1 MHKPNNPAGTPST
14 TSPLHR
20 RDATGHINPTYA
32 RELLAKA
39 RENRNE
45 DDGPDSARAFLLDG
59 SRSDDPLAEELGE
72 AFVEAVTSGEESEA
86 GRRDQVTEDEYGGPF
101 VYTSGREEYALD
113 LDESNIA
120 EATRE
125 PLPRTSNAEP

>member
-1 MHKPNNPAGTPST
+1 MHNSKNF
-14 TSPLHR
+14 LR
-20 RDATGHINPTYA
+20 RDATGHLHPKYA
-32 RELLAKA
+32 RDLLAKA
-39 RENRNE
+39 RENRND
-45 DDGPDSARAFLLDG
+45 DDGPDSARAFLDG

-72 AFVEAVTSGEESEA
+72 AFLETATSGEEAEA
-86 GRRDQVTEDEYGGPF
+86 SRRDEVTPDEFGGPF

>member
-1 MHKPNNPAGTPST
+1 MHNSNNS
-14 TSPLHR
+14 LRR
-20 RDATGHINPTYA
+20 RDATGHLDPQYA
-32 RELLAKA
+32 RHLLAKA
-39 RENRNE
+39 RETRND
-45 DDGPDSARAFLLDG
+45 DDGPDSTRAFIDG
-59 SRSDDPLAEELGE
+59 SHSDDPLAEELGE
-72 AFVEAVTSGEESEA
+72 AFLEAATSGEEAEA
-86 GRRDQVTEDEYGGPF
+86 SRRDEVTPDEYGGPF

>member
-1 MHKPNNPAGTPST
+1 MSPPNSKPNHQ
-14 TSPLHR
+14 LQR

-32 RELLAKA
+32 RQLLARA

-45 DDGPDSARAFLLDG
+45 DDGPDSARAFLDG

-86 GRRDQVTEDEYGGPF
+86 GRRDQVTEDEFGGPF
-101 VYTSGREEYALD
+101 VYTSGREEFALD
-113 LDESNIA
+113 IDESNIA

>member
-1 MHKPNNPAGTPST
+1 MPNSKPPMR
-14 TSPLHR
+14 R
-20 RDATGHINPTYA
+20 RDATGHIDPHYA
-32 RELLAKA
+32 RDLLAKA
-39 RENRNE
+39 RENRN
-45 DDGPDSARAFLLDG
+45 DDDSPDSTRAFIEG
-59 SRSDDPLAEELGE
+59 THSDDPLAEELGE
-72 AFVEAVTSGEESEA
+72 AFLEAATSGEEAEA
-86 GRRDQVTEDEYGGPF
+86 ARRDEVTPDEYGGPF

>member
-1 MHKPNNPAGTPST
+1 MSKPKTP
-14 TSPLHR
+14 LRR
-20 RDATGHINPTYA
+20 RDATGHIDPQYA
-32 RELLAKA
+32 RELLARA
-39 RENRNE
+39 RETRNE
-45 DDGPDSARAFLLDG
+45 DDGPDSTRAFIEG
-59 SRSDDPLAEELGE
+59 NHSDDRFAEELGE

-86 GRRDQVTEDEYGGPF
+86 ERRDQVTPDEYGGPF

-113 LDESNIA
+113 TDESNIA